1 MSFDPRDP
9 IFEKLLDL
17 NPWARELWDE
27 RLDLIAAESWNISY
41 RNQGGNPDTMAWL
54 RRFLPARSDA
64 TLDRLGSGDHSAWH
78 RGIFEAIVPL
88 FDDPTFATAYIGTP
102 MKPTQGGA
110 LINTDTR
117 VAGYS
122 VGQFKADVL
131 LLAQASL
138 YEVSLDTPLDLSR
151 LSFVIGPYI
160 YASRFAAIAAHE
172 TRFGPFGDFVSCRF
186 GLFDAAGAEFFDQ
199 IGFTPSTFAG
209 DAIFAGAEFH
219 GGASFQGVSFD
230 GAADFTE
237 AMFGDWTAFAG
248 SVFAQMAVF
257 SNASF
262 KGDTTFE
269 HVTFKASADFTGA
282 RFEAGV
288 GVSGIEDRAV
298 VRMIEAAR

>member
-172 TRFGPFGDFVSCRF
+172 TRLV
-186 GLFDAAGAEFFDQ
+186 LL
-199 IGFTPSTFAG
+199 
-209 DAIFAGAEFH
+209 AI
-219 GGASFQGVSFD
+219 SYP
-230 GAADFTE
+230 
-237 AMFGDWTAFAG
+237 AG
-248 SVFAQMAVF
+248 SDCLTRLALSSLIRSGSRPVHSRVTRFLPAQ
-257 SNASF
+257 SF
-262 KGDTTFE
+262 TVVPLSKAYHSTVRRILQRLCL
-269 HVTFKASADFTGA
+269 VTGPPLQAPSLRRWQCSVMPVSKVTPLLSTSPSRPRQISPAPVLRPVSACQGSRIA
-282 RFEAGV
+282 LLSE
-288 GVSGIEDRAV
+288 
-298 VRMIEAAR
+298 